1 MIISPISYPGNKS
14 KILKQLIPELDTNVS
29 NFVDVFAGSG
39 VVAVNTKYQNLYCND
54 ISRPAMELL
63 NYFYET
69 SSVKIVE
76 SIELIIRKYKLTYS
90 RIKPKDYYKVYKY
103 EGLSNYNRE
112 GYLKLRDSYNKKPT
126 PEKLLVLLIYGFN
139 HYIRFNSKGKF
150 NVPVGKV
157 DFSESIFNKTVKFA
171 NEIKEKTINTSVL
184 DFRDNNLYQI
194 DDAIFYFDPP
204 YLITQAPYN
213 INWSEKD
220 EQDLL
225 NILDELNRNNKK
237 FVLSNVLKSNGKE
250 HSLLIEW
257 SKKYNVIEIERQY
270 RNANYRRKNKSDTCE
285 VIIKNF

>member
-1 MIISPISYPGNKS
+1 
-14 KILKQLIPELDTNVS
+14 
-29 NFVDVFAGSG
+29 
-39 VVAVNTKYQNLYCND
+39 
-54 ISRPAMELL
+54 
-63 NYFYET
+63 YFYET

-171 NEIKEKTINTSVL
+171 NEIKE
-184 DFRDNNLYQI
+184 
-194 DDAIFYFDPP
+194 
-204 YLITQAPYN
+204 
-213 INWSEKD
+213 
-220 EQDLL
+220 
-225 NILDELNRNNKK
+225 
-237 FVLSNVLKSNGKE
+237 
-250 HSLLIEW
+250 
-257 SKKYNVIEIERQY
+257 
-270 RNANYRRKNKSDTCE
+270 
-285 VIIKNF
+285 